1 MLGPSILFAGTPVA
15 FTRSARAAREAPD
28 RLPAVTALVLSTLA
42 GILVAG
48 ILVLGATSLV

>member
-1 MLGPSILFAGTPVA
+1 MLGPSLLFAAAPVSFA
-15 FTRSARAAREAPD
+15 RSTRAARAAPD

-48 ILVLGATSLV
+48 ILVLGLTSIL